1 MIDWTQLYLFALIL
15 MRITGFVV
23 LTPLLGRSNVPGLV
37 KAGIIMVLSI
47 FVFSYAGDTVTLPT
61 NTLVFV
67 VTLLLELG
75 VGLVVGFL
83 MRFTFSVVQI
93 GGEIIDTQM
102 GITMAQIYDAST
114 QTNMS
119 VTASLLNV
127 MLMLNFFVENGHYTL
142 FRILLTSGEIVPYGT
157 ASFGEGIANYAVGI
171 FLSCMI
177 LSLKLAMPILAAE
190 LLGEIAMGILMK
202 AIPQINAF
210 VINMEL
216 KVIIGLVLLFL
227 FLAPINEFLLGIESS
242 MLDQISQALQVIGSG
257 G

>member
-23 LTPLLGRSNVPGLV
+23 LTPLLGRSNVPGLI
-37 KAGIIMVLSI
+37 KAGVIMVLSI
-47 FVFSYAGDTVTLPT
+47 FVFSYAGNTVTLPT

-157 ASFGEGIANYAVGI
+157 ASFGEGIANYAVEI